1 MRTIAIDEDVYQ
13 HLVRNTEEIGE
24 SAGSTA
30 PSGEKKQLA
39 PAGTHEFSQVMGD
52 PRFLRQNA
60 AVDKFLYFL
69 SVAYS
74 QKRGEFEKILAIQG
88 RDRKYFA
95 KSKEEIENSGQ
106 STQPRNIPGSPYWVM
121 TNSPTT
127 QKRQMLRDALSLL
140 GYSETAISAAAGTI
154 T

>member
-1 MRTIAIDEDVYQ
+1 M
-13 HLVRNTEEIGE
+13 
-24 SAGSTA
+24 S
-30 PSGEKKQLA
+30 
-39 PAGTHEFSQVMGD
+39 D

-69 SVAYS
+69 GAAYS
-74 QKRGEFEKILAIQG
+74 QKRGEFETVLAIQG

-95 KSKEEIENSGQ
+95 KSEGEIENSGQ

-121 TNSPTT
+121 TNSPTP

-140 GYSETAISAAAGTI
+140 GYSETAISAAVGTI
-154 T
+154 N